1 MNKEFSNKFL
11 ERLKERRA
19 EWEEYGN
26 ELKEEIDQIKETN
39 NFDESD
45 LAVVNGKAK
54 LINKDDARNIIRKV
68 DNSKEPLNKRLVI
81 TKTVTND
88 TRRVKPRDEGKFNL
102 FVLRFDFFKDEKGD
116 REKKSKK
123 ERRKEIEIKRKR
135 RHGSSSS
142 SGESEDEY
150 VERKPIM
157 TKDVRR
163 VAAKDDEQAAN
174 QEDQLPVN
182 RRRITVKA
190 PRQSDSSKS
199 EPEKAKR

>member
-1 MNKEFSNKFL
+1 MDCKFISYL
-11 ERLKERRA
+11 GE
-19 EWEEYGN
+19 
-26 ELKEEIDQIKETN
+26 
-39 NFDESD
+39 
-45 LAVVNGKAK
+45 
-54 LINKDDARNIIRKV
+54 
-68 DNSKEPLNKRLVI
+68 
-81 TKTVTND
+81 
-88 TRRVKPRDEGKFNL
+88 
-102 FVLRFDFFKDEKGD
+102 

-150 VERKPIM
+150 VERKTPIM

-163 VAAKDDEQAAN
+163 VAAKDDEPAN
-174 QEDQLPVN
+174 QEEQLPVN

-199 EPEKAKR
+199 EPEKVKRYNQATFLFIGSDQF